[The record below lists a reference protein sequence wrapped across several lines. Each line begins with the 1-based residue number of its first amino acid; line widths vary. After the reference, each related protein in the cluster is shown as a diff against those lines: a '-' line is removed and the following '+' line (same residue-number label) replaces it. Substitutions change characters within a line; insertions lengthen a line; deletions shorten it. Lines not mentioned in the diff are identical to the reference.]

1 MVTNRVFK
9 VLATNGT
16 AMTNLADATAGR
28 YLIIKEDG
36 STVTATSALDR
47 DEKVTLVVNAPNGA
61 KIYSDRIRV
70 GDITSYNAKAYTART
85 EQVVTV
91 TPGTPTEG
99 IEYTVAIVDKSDKEI
114 LQARQNKRTYTV
126 KAGAGETATTL
137 VAKFVAAI
145 NADPASPVV
154 ASGTATLVL
163 TAKSVADTADV
174 VGSYVNQ
181 IIFEV
186 FLKAVNPASVWSNP
200 TGFGSQATNSP
211 SFGAGNFSQV
221 VALEREQLGYT
232 GVTNRTK
239 FPRETGAITAVS
251 GVNYDVA
258 SIEIDG
264 RHDTNAVTD
273 GEITSPKSLI
283 VAVTAGASA
292 GLFAILARL
301 AGSGDLAAGV

>member
-36 STVTATSALDR
+36 STVTATTALDR

-70 GDITSYNAKAYTART
+70 GDITSYNAKAFVARA

-99 IEYTVAIVDKSDKEI
+99 IEYTVAIVNKADKEI
-114 LQARQNKRTYTV
+114 LQMRQDKRTYTV
-126 KAGAGETATTL
+126 KAATGETATTL
-137 VAKFVAAI
+137 VGKFIAAI
-145 NADPASPVV
+145 NADPASAVV
-154 ASGTATLVL
+154 ASGTATLIL
-163 TAKSVADTADV
+163 TAKSVADTADLV
-174 VGSYVNQ
+174 ASYPNQ
-181 IIFEV
+181 IVFEV
-186 FLKAVNPASVWSNP
+186 FLRAVNPVSIWSQA
-200 TGFGSQATNSP
+200 TGFGSQVTVAPN
-211 SFGAGNFSQV
+211 FGAGNFSQINT
-221 VALEREQLGYT
+221 LEREQLGYT

-239 FPRETGAITAVS
+239 FPREGGAITTVA
-251 GVNYDVA
+251 GTNYDVA
-258 SIEIDG
+258 VLEVDN
-264 RHDTNAVTD
+264 RHDTNSVTD
-273 GEITSPKSLI
+273 GEVRSPQSLI
-283 VAVTAGASA
+283 VAAQAGASA

-301 AGSGDLAAGV
+301 ASPGDVAATV